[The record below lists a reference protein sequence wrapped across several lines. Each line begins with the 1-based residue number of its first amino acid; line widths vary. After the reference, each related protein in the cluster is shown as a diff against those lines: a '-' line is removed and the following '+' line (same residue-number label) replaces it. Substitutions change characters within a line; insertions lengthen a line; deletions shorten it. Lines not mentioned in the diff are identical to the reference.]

1 MTSFQI
7 LFFFHV
13 VVFVVVILCK
23 TDGTTVGTK
32 CQGGRS
38 IRGIVSVDEIQ
49 TLNEKNNGVVLTASC
64 CDSSLTCHG
73 GIILPTSQL
82 NERHQETNW
91 PHLMREFVH
100 HQTINADESSIHK
113 R

>member
-38 IRGIVSVDEIQ
+38 IRGIVSLDEIQ
-49 TLNEKNNGVVLTASC
+49 ALNEKNNGVVLTASC
-64 CDSSLTCHG
+64 CDSSHTCHG
-73 GIILPTSQL
+73 GIILPTSQF
-82 NERHQETNW
+82 NEHHQQTNW